1 MDITNLVR
9 NPERIHAALVEL
21 PDGRVITKTGCK
33 IYIPIRYA
41 ERKLAYIGNEIYI
54 LGIYAI
60 TVEDKYY
67 GVSLLNTMIPIDPVE
82 TNKIKIDGEGFYE
95 FVFSPGNTVFKTT
108 HLVKTDALVYR
119 IYDEFLAMG
128 HIPWFIGYEELG
140 HIFDSAKEFAGA
152 NVGTNPEV
160 TQLIASILARDPNDR
175 TKYYRTTVN
184 TPEDLVANPPV
195 YVALKSV
202 QYSATNTTTKLG
214 GSYFQQGVISALIN
228 PSERTEVIES
238 LLLK

>member
-1 MDITNLVR
+1 MDISTLIR
-9 NPERIHAALVEL
+9 KPERIHAALMEL

-41 ERKLAYIGNEIYI
+41 ERSLAYIANEIYI
-54 LGIYAI
+54 LGIFAI

-67 GVSLLNTMIPIDPVE
+67 GVSLINTMVPIEPVE
-82 TNKIKIDGEGFYE
+82 TNKISIDGDGYYE
-95 FVFSPGNTVFKTT
+95 FVFAPGNTVFKTT
-108 HLVKTDALVYR
+108 NLVKTDALIYR

-140 HIFDSAKEFAGA
+140 KLFDSAKEFAGA

-160 TQLIASILARDPNDR
+160 TQLIASILARDPKDR
-175 TKYYRTTVN
+175 TKYYRTVVES
-184 TPEDLVANPPV
+184 PEDLLRKPPV
-195 YVALKSV
+195 FVPLKSV

-214 GSYFQQGVISALIN
+214 GSYFQQGVISALID
-228 PSERTEVIES
+228 PASRLEPIER
-238 LLLK
+238 LLLA